1 MEIDRWIPYYEAI
14 CSDLKLDVGRDMEA
28 SRLLADLLKENRKI
42 TSRDSV
48 MQNIG
53 LLISGRSVYI
63 FGAGPDLEEE
73 LEQALIEKADEWTST
88 DRNDV
93 LIAADGATSALM
105 ARSIRPDLIVSD
117 LDGDLEDQLACL
129 GSGSIMFVHAHGDNM
144 LRIRDAV
151 PRLFGKVVGTTQLD
165 PMRGAFLDNFGGFS
179 DGDRS
184 AFIAEHFG
192 ASQIILLGFDFKEVG
207 DKITGGGTRV
217 ALTAEQE
224 LFKFRKMTW
233 AFALLG
239 LITRPQV
246 RSFSQSLPLFTD
258 L

>member
-14 CSDLKLDVGRDMEA
+14 CSDLKLDVNRDMEA
-28 SRLLADLLKENRKI
+28 SRLLADMLKDNRKVI
-42 TSRDSV
+42 PRDSV
-48 MQNIG
+48 MDEVG
-53 LLISGRSVYI
+53 PLVSGRSAYI

-73 LEQALIEKADEWTST
+73 LEQALIEKADEWASPSK
-88 DRNDV
+88 NDV

-144 LRIRDAV
+144 LRIREAV

-165 PMRGAFLDNFGGFS
+165 PMRGAFLYNFGGFS

-192 ASQIILLGFDFKEVG
+192 ASQIILLGFNFNEVG
-207 DKITGGGTRV
+207 DKISGGGSRSP
-217 ALTAEQE
+217 LTPDQE
-224 LFKFRKMTW
+224 RLKFRKMTW

-246 RSFSQSLPLFTD
+246 RSFSQNLPLFAGP
-258 L
+258 